1 MIENTIAGLKV
12 GDDHPVRLMG
22 VINLSKESFYKG
34 SVVSADYVLDAAL
47 KMVDEG
53 ADFIDVGARST
64 WPLAETI
71 TKQEERSRLIPAV
84 RALEEIGVP
93 VSVDTMFSDIAQ
105 EALSAGA
112 DIINDVSGFT
122 ADSGMPNVVKDN
134 GCPVILMASNNIP
147 GDPVGMDAVMD
158 SLDRIITQA
167 EDRGVDPD
175 NIIID
180 PAIGKWVP
188 EKLPLYDYETIDT
201 LSRLRVFGKPV
212 LVAISRKSFVGET
225 LNKPADERLYGSLA
239 ATAIAVRNGA
249 HIIRT
254 HDVAPTLDAVRIAQ
268 NTRAKVP
275 SVTSG
280 DFGAELL
287 DIRKS
292 DDGAR
297 VMHSIGS
304 TGVGSQVMKNK
315 TIHLNILL
323 KNITTT
329 EALIIKQEMLA
340 RGGDAALPRD
350 AVSHESERVS
360 LVITGTR
367 LQVERLIDKISNQV
381 RNLPLVADMLRELLD
396 KKDDTIF
403 GYSGFK

>member
-1 MIENTIAGLKV
+1 MIEKTIAGLKV
-12 GDDHPVRLMG
+12 GDNHPVRLMG
-22 VINLSKESFYKG
+22 VINLSRESFYKG
-34 SVVSADYVLDAAL
+34 SVVSFDSVLDAAL

-53 ADFIDVGARST
+53 AELIDVGARST

-71 TKQEERSRLIPAV
+71 SRQEERSRLIPAIT
-84 RALEEIGVP
+84 ALSDIDVP

-112 DIINDVSGFT
+112 NLINDVSGFT
-122 ADSGMPNVVKDN
+122 ADPGMPGVVKEH
-134 GCPVILMASNNIP
+134 GCPVILMASNAIP
-147 GDPVGMDAVMD
+147 GDPVGMNAVMD
-158 SLDRIITQA
+158 SLNRIITQA
-167 EDRGVDPD
+167 EDGGVDPG

-188 EKLPLYDYETIDT
+188 GKLPFYDYETIDT

-212 LVAISRKSFVGET
+212 LAAISRKSFVGDT
-225 LNKPADERLYGSLA
+225 LDKPAGERLYGSLA

-254 HDVAPTLDAVRIAQ
+254 HDVAPTLDAVRVAQ
-268 NTRAKVP
+268 NIRTKIPYVA
-275 SVTSG
+275 SG
-280 DFGAELL
+280 NFEAELL
-287 DIRKS
+287 DIRKC

-297 VMHSIGS
+297 VMRSIGA
-304 TGVGSQVMKNK
+304 TGTGSQVMKTK
-315 TIHLNILL
+315 TVHLNILL

-340 RGGDAALPRD
+340 RGGDAALPRE
-350 AVSHESERVS
+350 AVSHECDSVS
-360 LVITGTR
+360 LVITGTQ
-367 LQVERLIDKISNQV
+367 LQVERLVAKIRNQV
-381 RNLPLVADMLRELLD
+381 RNLPLIADMLRELLD
-396 KKDDTIF
+396 KKDDTVF